1 MFVTKMSI
9 RDITGNKFYLSVR
22 NPPYISTKEIS
33 SLQRE
38 VENRES
44 RYVLD
49 GGYDGLIVIKVIL
62 RKFLLNARGALLW
75 LEVDD

>member
-1 MFVTKMSI
+1 MSI
-9 RDITGNKFYLSVR
+9 RDITENKFYLSVR

-44 RYVLD
+44 RYALD